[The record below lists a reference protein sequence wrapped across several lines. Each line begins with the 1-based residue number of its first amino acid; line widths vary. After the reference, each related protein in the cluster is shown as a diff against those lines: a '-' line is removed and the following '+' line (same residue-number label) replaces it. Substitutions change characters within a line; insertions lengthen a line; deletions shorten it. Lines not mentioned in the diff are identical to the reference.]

1 MDKRKQAGEVTTDF
15 DILDP
20 DYNQNPGPV
29 WRDMR
34 ERCPIAHTE
43 SQGGAWVF
51 TKYDDIQ
58 ALVKKTPELSNRQP
72 TVFPMQGDKDLLADY
87 FADMMPPL
95 TKDPPEHAPL
105 KRLLLPFFSMKAVE
119 AHRAYTEQLCH
130 GLIDGFI
137 EKGTCD
143 AAEDYARQI
152 SPRVIGYLLGVD
164 PGQTD
169 QFVDWVQGFVELGAA
184 DYEVRAKNFRALRR
198 FLDDEITKRRSDPGE
213 DYISRLIASDIDGE
227 PVPHLMILNMCML
240 LLVAGVDTT
249 WSSIGSSLL
258 HFASHEEDRQR
269 LVAQPELLPNA
280 VEEML
285 RLHSPASAGR
295 IAMENVEHEGFTFER
310 GERLILSL
318 PAANRDPATFEN
330 PDEADIG
337 RERNRHVAFGVGIH
351 RCVGSNLARLE
362 MEVAIKVW
370 FERIPEFRL
379 SDPDAV
385 TWSAGQVRGART
397 VPVTFRSVP
406 QRPDVP
412 VMADRR
418 RM

>member
-1 MDKRKQAGEVTTDF
+1 MDEQKPVGDLTTDF

-20 DYNQNPGPV
+20 DYNLDPAPT

-43 SQGGAWVF
+43 HWGGAWVA

-58 ALVKKTPELSNRQP
+58 ALVKKTPVLSNRQP
-72 TVFPMQGDKDLLADY
+72 TVFPLDDGKDPMADY
-87 FADMMPPL
+87 FADLMPPL
-95 TKDPPEHAPL
+95 TKDPPEHSPL

-119 AHRAYTEQLCH
+119 AHRSFTEQLCNE
-130 GLIDGFI
+130 LIDGFI
-137 EKGTCD
+137 ENGACD

-152 SPRVIGYLLGVD
+152 SPRVIGHLLGIE
-164 PGQTD
+164 PGQSD
-169 QFVDWVQGFVELGAA
+169 QFVEWVQGFVELGAS
-184 DYEVRAKNFRALRR
+184 NFELRSKSYRALRG
-198 FLDDEITKRRSDPGE
+198 FLDDEIAKRREDPGD
-213 DYISRLIASDIDGE
+213 DYISRLIASELDGE
-227 PVPHLMILNMCML
+227 PVPDITILNMCML

-258 HFASHEEDRQR
+258 HFASHPNDRQR
-269 LVAQPELLPNA
+269 LVAEPELLGSA

-295 IAMENVEHEGFTFER
+295 IAMDDVEHNGITFER
-310 GERLILSL
+310 GERLIMSL
-318 PAANRDPATFEN
+318 PSANRDPAIFEN

-362 MEVAIKVW
+362 MEVALKAW
-370 FERIPEFRL
+370 FARIPEFEL

-397 VPVTFRSVP
+397 VPVKF
-406 QRPDVP
+406 
-412 VMADRR
+412 
-418 RM
+418 